1 MKDPKGRTKIGFERH
16 IFICENKREK
26 GHPRGCCHDKGSND
40 IRLRF
45 KQEII
50 SNKLIGKVRANKAG
64 CLDFCE
70 QGPTVVVYPE
80 GIWYRISDSKKDVK
94 DIVKQHCMEGKI
106 VKRCQ
111 IKL

>member
-1 MKDPKGRTKIGFERH
+1 MKDPKGRTKAGFEHH

-26 GHPRGCCHDKGSND
+26 EHPRGCCHDKDSTD
-40 IRLRF
+40 IRLKF

-50 SNKLIGKVRANKAG
+50 NNKLTGKVRANKAG

-80 GIWYRISDSKKDVK
+80 GIWYRITDSEKDVK
-94 DIVKQHCMEGKI
+94 DIVKQHCIEGKI

>member
-16 IFICENKREK
+16 IFICENQREE
-26 GHPRGCCHDKGSND
+26 GHPRGCCQDKDGSE

-45 KQEII
+45 KQEIVN
-50 SNKLIGKVRANKAG
+50 NKLVGKVRANKSG

-80 GIWYRISDSKKDVK
+80 GVWYRITNPENDIR
-94 DIVKQHCMEGKI
+94 DIVKEHCKEGKI
-106 VKRCQ
+106 VRRCE
-111 IKL
+111 IRL

>member
-80 GIWYRISDSKKDVK
+80 GTWYRITDSEKDVK

>member
-1 MKDPKGRTKIGFERH
+1 MKDPKGRTKIGFEKH
-16 IFICENKREK
+16 VFICENERSHD
-26 GHPRGCCHDKGSND
+26 HPRGCCADFGKSQIRILFKEELNKRGVSDK
-40 IRLRF
+40 I
-45 KQEII
+45 
-50 SNKLIGKVRANKAG
+50 RANKAG

-80 GIWYRISDSKKDVK
+80 GIWYQIKDPKRDVK
-94 DIVKQHCMEGKI
+94 DIVKEHLIDGKV

>member
-45 KQEII
+45 KQEM
-50 SNKLIGKVRANKAG
+50 R
-64 CLDFCE
+64 
-70 QGPTVVVYPE
+70 
-80 GIWYRISDSKKDVK
+80 
-94 DIVKQHCMEGKI
+94 M
-106 VKRCQ
+106 
-111 IKL
+111 